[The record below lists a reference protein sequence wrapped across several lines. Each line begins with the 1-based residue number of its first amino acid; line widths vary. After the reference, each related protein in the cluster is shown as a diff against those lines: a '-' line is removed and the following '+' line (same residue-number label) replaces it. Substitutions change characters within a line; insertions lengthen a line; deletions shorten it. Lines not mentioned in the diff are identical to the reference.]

1 MERKT
6 ENGSSFYVDPL
17 SDMFVLYLFGAPES
31 NDILLDFIN
40 AVLNDAGFD
49 PVVSVEVMNPFN
61 LRTFVNDK
69 LSILDVKAKDQNGRI
84 FDIEVQ
90 SVVDEV
96 FINRSLYYWARNYAA
111 QMTDGEMYSEL
122 KPVICIN
129 LLKHKLFDS
138 VEKLH
143 TVFLAFEKDHKELP
157 LTDHFQVHYIELEKF
172 FQRDSTG
179 KTHRALL
186 QDWLE
191 FFKKEGQED
200 DAMKTLVS
208 ENEIIKKA
216 HDRYK
221 SFTRS
226 DELREVYEAREK
238 YKRDEATRLHL
249 AEKRGIEQGID
260 KGKQEGKQEDARR
273 MLEEQLPV
281 DLIQRVTGLSE
292 EEIEGLRD

>member
-6 ENGSSFYVDPL
+6 ENGSSLYVDPL
-17 SDMFVLYLFGAPES
+17 SDIFVLYLFGAPES
-31 NDILLDFIN
+31 NDILLNFIN
-40 AVLNDAGFD
+40 AVLTDAGFD

-90 SVVDEV
+90 SIVDEV

-111 QMTDGEMYSEL
+111 QMADGEMYSEL

-129 LLKHKLFDS
+129 LLKRKLFDT

-143 TVFLAFEKDHKELP
+143 TVFLLFEKDYKELP
-157 LTDHFQVHYIELEKF
+157 LTDHFQVHYIELEKYIK
-172 FQRDSTG
+172 RDKQG
-179 KTHRALL
+179 NLL
-186 QDWLE
+186 LDWLE
-191 FFKKEGQED
+191 FFKKEGQEE

-208 ENEIIKKA
+208 ENEVIKKA
-216 HDRYK
+216 HDRYE

-226 DELREVYEAREK
+226 DELREIYEAREK

-260 KGKQEGKQEDARR
+260 RGKQEGKHEDARR
-273 MLEEQLPV
+273 MLARGLDT
-281 DLIQRVTGLSE
+281 DLIIDITGLTR
-292 EEIEGLRD
+292 EEIEGLEE